1 MKSYFRFLLR
11 NKLYTAIE
19 VVGMA
24 VAIAFVV
31 FIGSFVIGEY
41 SADLEIKKQGN
52 VYVAHSES
60 QLFGCA
66 TLKEQLE
73 GKFPEVKD
81 MCRLMNNH
89 ILGGTKMTLQAGD
102 YADRQK
108 AALVDEN
115 FFRFFPFPLES
126 GTPETVLKEKN
137 SVVVSR
143 TFANK
148 VFGKGEDPIGKLIRI
163 EIDKS
168 TIDLNVTGV
177 FSDFQHTI
185 FYAPEI
191 IYRIDLLEDI
201 DSPLVKNGNGST
213 LTFMQ
218 LAEGADVRE
227 LEKRMSAVVNKEDFL
242 YLYGICKEFI
252 LTPFSEINSC
262 GVETTIPFEGVV
274 KADFVSL
281 FVAAGLFL
289 LFFAVLNYI
298 SLTVAQTGFRA
309 KEMASRRL
317 LGTQRT
323 GIIARYIAES
333 FILTLFSFTL
343 ALLLVY
349 LVSPNLSELIG
360 KNVDPFRN
368 MGRIGLLFMVL
379 MLVLLSLL
387 SGIIPALLVSGYK
400 PIDVVRGNFARASKM
415 TLGKILVGF
424 QSGVAFITLVLAVV
438 MFIQLK
444 HMTDKPMGY
453 ERDNRI
459 CIQNASKLS
468 DYHVEE
474 LKSLACVEKTGWVQ
488 FEPMTLGIS
497 GTSFRINGI
506 DCKFDIYFGNQAAF
520 DILGFKVLHKTGEP
534 LGYSAWLPE
543 STMRALGLDYDC
555 TQIDFDNG
563 SYIPVCGIIKDY
575 QKGTSE
581 SSERNGFLNLAWIME
596 MEKEEDF
603 RVLRSLVV
611 KVAGDEN
618 QAVDEIKAFYRNK
631 GFSEDEI
638 SVRTFNEM
646 NFSLYDTENRN
657 LKLLAI
663 FTLLTLLLTIL
674 AMFAMS
680 TYYARQHAREA
691 ALRKVMGS
699 SRLQLFVETSAGFL
713 KSVGI
718 SLVVALPVAW
728 MAADKWLEG
737 YNYRIDNP
745 VYVYGAAV
753 AVMLLV
759 AILSISWQMIRLI
772 NTNPVNALKNE

>member
-1 MKSYFRFLLR
+1 MQAILQIFTLLGALGLFL
-11 NKLYTAIE
+11 Y
-19 VVGMA
+19 G
-24 VAIAFVV
+24 
-31 FIGSFVIGEY
+31 
-41 SADLEIKKQGN
+41 
-52 VYVAHSES
+52 
-60 QLFGCA
+60 
-66 TLKEQLE
+66 
-73 GKFPEVKD
+73 
-81 MCRLMNNH
+81 
-89 ILGGTKMTLQAGD
+89 MTLMSEGL
-102 YADRQK
+102 QK
-108 AALVDEN
+108 AAGDRLRAFLASMTSNAFKRV
-115 FFRFFPFPLES
+115 LTGLLITAIIQS
-126 GTPETVLKEKN
+126 SSATTVM
-137 SVVVSR
+137 VVSFVNAGLLSLTNAIGVIMGANIGTTVTAWLISLLGFSADISLLAIPLIAVGFVFFMSKKSKR
-143 TFANK
+143 KSIGEFIIGFALLFMGLAALKDSVPDLGSHPEALAFIQKWTDFGFGSVLIFVLLGTLLTIVLQSSSATMALTLVMVNFGWIPFEIAAAMVLGENIGTTITANIAAAVGNVSAK
-148 VFGKGEDPIGKLIRI
+148 RAAMAHTVF
-163 EIDKS
+163 
-168 TIDLNVTGV
+168 NVTGV

-227 LEKRMSAVVNKEDFL
+227 LEKRTSAVVNKEDFL
-242 YLYGICKEFI
+242 YLHGICKEFI

-274 KADFVSL
+274 NADFVSL

-323 GIIARYIAES
+323 GIIVRYIAES

-400 PIDVVRGNFARASKM
+400 PIDVVRGNFARASKI

-520 DILGFKVLHKTGEP
+520 DILGFKVLRKTGEP

-563 SYIPVCGIIKDY
+563 SYISVCGIIKDY

-581 SSERNGFLNLAWIME
+581 SSEKTGFLNLAWIKE
-596 MEKEEDF
+596 MEKEED
-603 RVLRSLVV
+603 S
-611 KVAGDEN
+611 
-618 QAVDEIKAFYRNK
+618 KALK
-631 GFSEDEI
+631 SCSTVIFSMD
-638 SVRTFNEM
+638 SA
-646 NFSLYDTENRN
+646 FSP
-657 LKLLAI
+657 
-663 FTLLTLLLTIL
+663 FC
-674 AMFAMS
+674 F
-680 TYYARQHAREA
+680 
-691 ALRKVMGS
+691 
-699 SRLQLFVETSAGFL
+699 GFL
-713 KSVGI
+713 TFFFLTGCIWGERLSESESQSLSRKS
-718 SLVVALPVAW
+718 
-728 MAADKWLEG
+728 
-737 YNYRIDNP
+737 
-745 VYVYGAAV
+745 
-753 AVMLLV
+753 
-759 AILSISWQMIRLI
+759 
-772 NTNPVNALKNE
+772 